1 MFSELTKKI
10 QRSISLRLAILFCA
24 FFSVC
29 LVLAFTFTY
38 FEVSYSLEKSSREVI
53 SAKWREIATVFSS
66 KGQAGLNEF
75 LSTEENRLR
84 NSPFLVRV
92 LTKNGETLFLKPAV
106 QDGAFDFEKASN
118 RLSQPEKIRGWHFLK
133 AIDDE
138 DRFDIF
144 TEQISDGIFLQL
156 GRSSEDREDILESI
170 EFGFLTMAGL
180 LVMVS
185 AVFGFWYARR
195 SLKPIH
201 TLTETIQFI
210 EAGDLKQRVLLANS
224 QDELRDLGETFNR
237 MIARMERLI
246 LGMRESLDNVAHDI
260 QTPLTRIRVRAEGAL
275 LTNDPVAKTVAL
287 EECAENV
294 AEISGLVA
302 QLLDISEGEAGAMQL
317 KLELVDVLALLRDVV
332 EIYEFVAEES
342 GVEVHIDVQDGLK
355 WTVDRKRIKQ
365 VVGNLLDN
373 AIKFS
378 PSQTGIIL
386 SAAESENSL
395 VISVEDQGIG
405 ISESEL
411 PRIWDRLFRGDK
423 SRSTKGMGIGLA
435 LVRSIV
441 LAHRGSVS
449 ADPKSEGGT
458 VFRVAI
464 PRAALSTRI

>member
-1 MFSELTKKI
+1 MFSGLTKRI
-10 QRSISLRLAILFCA
+10 RRSISLRLAILFCA

-53 SAKWREIATVFSS
+53 SAKWREIATVYSS
-66 KGQAGLNEF
+66 KGQKGLKEF
-75 LSTEENRLR
+75 LSTEENRSR
-84 NSPFLVRV
+84 NSPFLVRL
-92 LTKNGETLFLKPAV
+92 LTNNGETLFLKPAV
-106 QDGAFDFEKASN
+106 QDGAFDFEKASK
-118 RLSQPEKIRGWHFLK
+118 RLSQPEKIRGWYFLN

-138 DRFDIF
+138 DRFDIL

-170 EFGFLTMAGL
+170 EFGFLIMTGL
-180 LVMVS
+180 LVIVS
-185 AVFGFWYARR
+185 AIFGLWYARR

-201 TLTETIQFI
+201 ALTETIRSI

-237 MIARMERLI
+237 MIARIEHLI

-260 QTPLTRIRVRAEGAL
+260 QTPLTRIRVRAEEAL
-275 LTNDPVAKTVAL
+275 LTNDPDMKTVAL
-287 EECAENV
+287 EECTENIG
-294 AEISGLVA
+294 EISSLVA
-302 QLLDISEGEAGAMQL
+302 QLLAISEGEAGAMQL
-317 KLELVDVLALLRDVV
+317 NLELVDVARLLRDVV
-332 EIYEFVAEES
+332 EIYELVAEEM
-342 GVEVHIDVQDGLK
+342 GIEVHIDVRDGLK

-378 PSQTGIIL
+378 PRDSGIIL
-386 SAAESENSL
+386 SAAESENTL
-395 VISVEDQGIG
+395 VIAVEDHGIG
-405 ISESEL
+405 IPDTEL
-411 PRIWDRLFRGDK
+411 PRIWDRLFRGDR

-449 ADPKSEGGT
+449 AHPKNDGGT
-458 VFRVAI
+458 IFRVSI
-464 PRAALSTRI
+464 PNAAVSTHT